1 MTENIKDDAAEYW
14 EEFFNKVDINKDGL
28 VSRKELTN
36 YYTKD
41 EVVEMYEQIN
51 QEPPDSQDID

>member
-51 QEPPDSQDID
+51 